1 MFLLT
6 SFSLL
11 FCHIF
16 VFSPPIQA
24 AMSPSELNTQF
35 QLNLVKDT
43 IRSISLSLL
52 DVDVQ
57 RLNDIE
63 RIVNGV
69 ADLRAE
75 HFQDCQS
82 SISDIKANL
91 KIISAH
97 LLRVDSIPPHTYPAT
112 TAPSGLGLS
121 FGPWISS
128 TRAPPCQDAS
138 SSARQRPSSPA
149 TPSPT
154 QPQPEPPRP
163 TQPQPEFPRPTLPQ
177 PELSSPATSSSGQPH
192 PTSSSPANSSPA
204 SSSPVTSSPA
214 TSSPTTSSPAQP
226 QPDPLSPATTSPDLL
241 SLRSGPPELSTPPLT
256 VRPTRIWLPW
266 AQRRTQRD
274 KRSQRD
280 FLKIHNI
287 TRLCNTLND
296 YFYYDVADN
305 SGVVL
310 AINQIYYTVKEISCR
325 VFHDWESNRSDY
337 LASESMLWEI
347 FDQIRQHQDF
357 LHKQLFEISTTIA
370 SLQSEIN

>member
-1 MFLLT
+1 MFFLT
-6 SFSLL
+6 SFNLL

-24 AMSPSELNTQF
+24 ALSPSELNTQL

-43 IRSISLSLL
+43 ISSISLSLH

-75 HFQDCQS
+75 HFRDCQS

-112 TAPSGLGLS
+112 TAPGGLGLS

-128 TRAPPCQDAS
+128 TRAPPGQDAS

-149 TPSPT
+149 TPSPP
-154 QPQPEPPRP
+154 QPQSEPLSP
-163 TQPQPEFPRPTLPQ
+163 TQLQPEFPRPTLPQ
-177 PELSSPATSSSGQPH
+177 PELSSPATSGSDQPH

-204 SSSPVTSSPA
+204 NSSPA
-214 TSSPTTSSPAQP
+214 TLSPATFSPTQP
-226 QPDPLSPATTSPDLL
+226 QPDPLSPATTSPALL
-241 SLRSGPPELSTPPLT
+241 SLQSGPPGLSTPPLT
-256 VRPTRIWLPW
+256 VRPTQIWLPW

-280 FLKIHNI
+280 FLTIHNI

-296 YFYYDVADN
+296 YFYYSIPDN

-310 AINQIYYTVKEISCR
+310 AINQIYYTVKEISCK
-325 VFHDWESNRSDY
+325 VFRDWESNRSDY
-337 LASESMLWEI
+337 LASESKLWEI

-357 LHKQLFEISTTIA
+357 LHHQLFEISTTIA